1 MAWGDIRMKFIR
13 FIAFAL
19 VFCTFMLYGCSK
31 RDADAYSVLAAL
43 VIASGEDFEQNGYV
57 YSSRASEG
65 DAEYLPRDTLATLY
79 GEKYIEYWDETVEEC
94 ALFLCTRGVGEIAV
108 FKCYSRS
115 DTETVS
121 TMLLERADEL
131 KVALRHTEWEEESG
145 EISIEVKGKYLLF
158 AFTRRSEQLSKDFR
172 SLV

>member
-1 MAWGDIRMKFIR
+1 MKSIRL
-13 FIAFAL
+13 IALAL
-19 VFCTFMLYGCSK
+19 VFCTVMLCGCSK
-31 RDADAYSVLAAL
+31 READAYSVLAEL
-43 VIASGEDFEQNGYV
+43 ILASGEDFEQSGYV

-65 DAEYLPRDTLATLY
+65 ETEYLPRDTISTLY
-79 GEKYIEYWDETVEEC
+79 GEKYLEDWDETVEEC

-115 DTETVS
+115 DTEAVS

-131 KVALRHTEWEEESG
+131 KVALRHTEWEEKSG

-158 AFTRRSEQLSKDFR
+158 AFTRRSVQLSKDFR